1 MLQGMR
7 NASKGLLGKVV
18 LFVLFGLLIVS
29 FAIWGIGDMLRG
41 GSRNTVAMVGKT
53 EITMEQLRAAWQ
65 NELQRLSQQYR
76 TVITPAQARE
86 MGLDA
91 IVLGRLV
98 TEAAMDQ
105 EARDMK
111 LGVTDAFV
119 VETIAAD
126 PNFRGVNG
134 QFDRARFTEVLRNNG
149 FSEAAFLAEQRNTL
163 LRRQI
168 SEGLAGGVTTPTA
181 MNQAVYRVN
190 AERRAAS
197 WVALPAAAI
206 GEIAAPSD
214 EALKSFFESRKAS
227 FRAPEFRTF
236 NAVALTPAVLA
247 KAKNLAAAVTD
258 AEIRAHYEKTKET
271 AWGTPER
278 RRLQQISFPDEA
290 TAKAAVESIRA
301 GKPFETVAKERGV
314 AEKDL
319 DLGEVTRAQMIDPAV
334 RDAAFALA
342 PGAVSDPVKGNFGV
356 VVVRA
361 ASVTPAAIKPL
372 AEVAD
377 EIRTELAVAKA
388 REEITALHDRIED
401 QRINARPLAEIARDA
416 GLTVVKVEGVDNQG
430 KDRQGAQSTALLALP
445 GAQELLR
452 DAFNTDVG
460 ADNEALNVDGGYVW
474 FEVTNVEAARDRTL
488 AEARADV
495 EKLWREDQVNAK
507 LMARADEIVKKVDGG
522 ATLAAA
528 SGLAVKTAS
537 DLRRG
542 QAAGELDAD
551 AVRQIF
557 AIPAGKAGSASKPG
571 QRIIFQVTSATM
583 PPYTASA
590 ISPQLA
596 EQMNLALTDDLL
608 TSYVRIL
615 QNRFGVSINQ
625 QNLRNAI
632 GSAQQ

>member
-29 FAIWGIGDMLRG
+29 FAIWGIGDMVRG

-53 EITMEQLRAAWQ
+53 EITMEQLRTAWQ

-76 TVITPAQARE
+76 TVITPAQGRE

-105 EARDMK
+105 EARDMN

-134 QFDRARFTEVLRNNG
+134 QFDRARFAEALRNNG
-149 FSEAAFLAEQRNTL
+149 FSEAAYLAEQRNTL
-163 LRRQI
+163 VRRQI
-168 SEGLAGGVTTPTA
+168 PEGLAGGIRTPAA
-181 MNQAVYRVN
+181 MNQAVFRVN

-197 WVALPAAAI
+197 WVALPAASV

-236 NAVALTPAVLA
+236 NAVALTPAGLV
-247 KAKNLAAAVTD
+247 KAKNLAAAITD
-258 AEIRAHYEKTKET
+258 AEIKAHYEETKES
-271 AWGTPER
+271 AWGSPER
-278 RRLQQISFPDEA
+278 RRLQQMSFPDEA

-301 GKPFETVAKERGV
+301 GKPFEAVAKERGV
-314 AEKDL
+314 PEKDL

-342 PGAVSDPVKGNFGV
+342 SGAVSDPVKGKFGV

-361 ASVTPAAIKPL
+361 ASVTPATIKPL
-372 AEVAD
+372 AEVAGS
-377 EIRTELAVAKA
+377 IRTELAAA
-388 REEITALHDRIED
+388 RARKEISALHDRIED

-416 GLTVVKVEGVDNQG
+416 GLTVVKVDGVDNQG
-430 KDRQGAQSTALLALP
+430 KDRQGTPSSVLLALP

-460 ADNEALNVDGGYVW
+460 ADNEALGVDGGYVW
-474 FEVTNVEAARDRTL
+474 YEVTNVEAARDRTL
-488 AEARADV
+488 EEARASV

-507 LMARADEIVKKVDGG
+507 LTARADEIVRKVNEG
-522 ATLAAA
+522 ATLQAA
-528 SGLAVKTAS
+528 SGLPVRTAS

-542 QAAGELDAD
+542 QAAGDLDVD

-557 AIPAGKAGSASKPG
+557 SVPAGKAGSASKPG
-571 QRIIFQVTSATM
+571 QRIIFQVTSATL
-583 PPYTASA
+583 PPFSASA
-590 ISPQLA
+590 INPQLA

-608 TSYVRIL
+608 SSYVRIL